1 MQGYCL
7 VNQGS
12 AKAKSSSGKYD
23 PHADVV
29 RVDLMCDRGRISVP
43 TGKGIRKRTSTR
55 TGCPCRM
62 KLVYSITKGHKWYIT
77 IRNEEHNHELTPG
90 RMEDNTSYRRY
101 RRIQMG
107 GNRLETPRERY
118 LRLTRD
124 KVKAPS
130 IPAPPAWHTP
140 GVVQPA
146 APAAPAASAPV
157 PEPTPTPATATR
169 PTATHPLH
177 LAALRGQEKILT
189 ILLDKGADIN
199 AADSTGQTPLHCAIQ
214 GGNMEVIHHLISR
227 GADVSRKDAN
237 GRSVLHAAVNS
248 GLEDVV
254 VLLIENGADP
264 NL

>member
-12 AKAKSSSGKYD
+12 AKAKSANGLYD
-23 PHADVV
+23 PHASVV

-43 TGKGIRKRTSTR
+43 TSKGIRKRTSTR

-62 KLVYSITKGHKWYIT
+62 KLVYSITRGHKWYIT

-90 RMEDNTSYRRY
+90 KMEENTSYRRY

-118 LRLTRD
+118 LRLTKD

-130 IPAPPAWHTP
+130 VPAPPTWHTP

-146 APAAPAASAPV
+146 APPASASASV
-157 PEPTPTPATATR
+157 PASTSTPAT
-169 PTATHPLH
+169 PTKLTSTNPLH
-177 LAALRGQEKILT
+177 LAALRGQDKIVT
-189 ILLDKGADIN
+189 ILLNKGADIN
-199 AADSTGQTPLHCAIQ
+199 AADSAGQTPLHCAIQ
-214 GGNMEVIHHLISR
+214 GGKMEVINHLISR
-227 GADVSRKDAN
+227 GADVSLKDAN
-237 GRSVLHAAVNS
+237 GLSVLHAAVNS

-254 VLLIENGADP
+254 VMLIEHGADP